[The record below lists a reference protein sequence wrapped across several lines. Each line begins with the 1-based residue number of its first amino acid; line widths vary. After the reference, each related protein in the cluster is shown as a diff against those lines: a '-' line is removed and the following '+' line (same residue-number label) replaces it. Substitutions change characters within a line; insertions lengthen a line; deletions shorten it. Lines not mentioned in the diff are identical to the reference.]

1 MNVNTICKIGDSVRC
16 PSGEMC
22 AGNQCCSDGTTCPSA
37 NNNYNACRLGKSQ
50 DCTIT
55 PTPPTRNFV
64 CPSKQCCEVGK
75 SQQCCAMPDPA
86 GSGRCSQLG
95 ELCDVIY
102 RTQPNRCGQTADG
115 KIICDCEG
123 GKLPPIKPSCCEKA
137 GGKRGREGKC
147 IFNNM
152 LQCARALNCDID
164 PDPSGAKPLEC
175 TPGIGVCEIE
185 CNECQGQPEDTRC
198 IIPGSGGQ
206 IGGCYQTVYPDGSCG
221 KGLWECLPVG
231 SNCKMTGF
239 YDDCTFDGRCRKNK
253 RCTDHSPFFKSECDT
268 PFSTED
274 EKNSCCKSMYGDQ
287 AKWNPNNSSCVFPCR
302 NYCAFIGDEGESF
315 LNCEG

>member
-123 GKLPPIKPSCCEKA
+123 GKLPPINPSCCEKA

-152 LQCARALNCDID
+152 LQCARARLEICCRKSRTGSSKAARTGRRDR
-164 PDPSGAKPLEC
+164 SGATGLLEPR
-175 TPGIGVCEIE
+175 TQESA
-185 CNECQGQPEDTRC
+185 DR
-198 IIPGSGGQ
+198 
-206 IGGCYQTVYPDGSCG
+206 YQ
-221 KGLWECLPVG
+221 
-231 SNCKMTGF
+231 
-239 YDDCTFDGRCRKNK
+239 
-253 RCTDHSPFFKSECDT
+253 
-268 PFSTED
+268 
-274 EKNSCCKSMYGDQ
+274 
-287 AKWNPNNSSCVFPCR
+287 R
-302 NYCAFIGDEGESF
+302 NAP
-315 LNCEG
+315 